1 MGAMPSSRSPR
12 RRPDD
17 ARRTELLAAA
27 RTVIAREGVAAATT
41 RRITQE
47 AGLPHGMFHYWF
59 AGKEELFEELIA
71 EVVEELQ
78 QSVTFS
84 TETAGQAGSGVEE
97 RLLAAFEVV
106 RRDEQQRPGRQLAL
120 YELTALAL
128 RTPALRDLAR
138 RQYAAYREATTKAA
152 APWLADQELDLPG
165 GSEALGE
172 LLAVVFDGMILAWLA
187 DPEGSNPQQV
197 FALLDSLLTRAVA
210 APEAE
215 IQLDRTT

>member
-106 RRDEQQRPGRQLAL
+106 RRDEQQRPGR
-120 YELTALAL
+120 AL